1 MHNILTLFLLPSSIY
16 SFSSDP
22 FMYYS
27 IPGVRQASLRHND
40 VDYSD
45 IASLSRAV
53 SLPSSP
59 SRSRPSQAQ
68 EEGEGDAC
76 KVSRRTCISFECH
89 PDVLM
94 EDLMDEMVQE
104 LGDLS
109 IDYDDFLSIF
119 GRRSTTP
126 RSTKQ

>member
-1 MHNILTLFLLPSSIY
+1 
-16 SFSSDP
+16 
-22 FMYYS
+22 MYYS

-45 IASLSRAV
+45 IASLSRSV
-53 SLPSSP
+53 SLSSSP
-59 SRSRPSQAQ
+59 SWSRPSQAQ
-68 EEGEGDAC
+68 EEGEDDAR

-94 EDLMDEMVQE
+94 EDLMDEMDQE

-109 IDYDDFLSIF
+109 LDFDDFVSML
-119 GRRSTTP
+119 RRSTTP
-126 RSTKQ
+126 RSTMQSGQWQ

>member
-1 MHNILTLFLLPSSIY
+1 MHNILTLILLPSSIY
-16 SFSSDP
+16 SFFSDP

-27 IPGVRQASLRHND
+27 IPGVRQASLRHNN

-53 SLPSSP
+53 SLSSSSP

-68 EEGEGDAC
+68 EEGEDDAI

-94 EDLMDEMVQE
+94 EDLMDEMDQE

-109 IDYDDFLSIF
+109 LDFDDFVSML
-119 GRRSTTP
+119 RRSTTP
-126 RSTKQ
+126 RSTMQ